1 MNKQKNVLITGASR
15 GIGRAIATRLT
26 HDGYQVINLDKLAPP
41 SLLKDEEFHQIDITH
56 SEALKILLQEI
67 TTRTKVLRLVNNAG
81 IIKPG
86 ALENVSAEDFDAVYA
101 LNLKAPMVL
110 AQQLLPQ
117 MRAAN
122 FGRIV
127 NIASR
132 AALGKEERTA
142 YSAMKAGLQGITR
155 TWALEL
161 AQFGITVNA
170 IGPGPI
176 ATELFTSGNPPNA
189 PKTIKIIENIPVKR
203 MGQPEDIAHAAA
215 YLIDDRSSFTTGQTL
230 YVCGG
235 MTVGLS
241 NAS

>member
-1 MNKQKNVLITGASR
+1 MNKKNVLITGASR
-15 GIGRAIATRLT
+15 GIGRAIAIRLT
-26 HDGYQVINLDKLAPP
+26 ADGYQVINFDRLAP
-41 SLLKDEEFHQIDITH
+41 SGLLEGEGFHCIDITD
-56 SEALKILLQEI
+56 SDAVKKLIQEI
-67 TTRTKVLRLVNNAG
+67 ASRTEIVRLVNNAG

-86 ALENVSAEDFDAVYA
+86 ALEDVNDQDFDAVCA

-110 AQQLLPQ
+110 AQCLLPY
-117 MRAAN
+117 MRKAN

-142 YSAMKAGLQGITR
+142 YSATKAGLQGMTR

-176 ATELFTSGNPPNA
+176 ATELFTSGNPPGA
-189 PKTIKIIENIPVKR
+189 PKTIKIIESIPVKR

-215 YLIDDRSSFTTGQTL
+215 YLMDERASFVTGQTL

>member
-1 MNKQKNVLITGASR
+1 MNKKNVLITGASR

-26 HDGYQVINLDKLAPP
+26 ADGYQVINFDRLAP
-41 SLLKDEEFHQIDITH
+41 SGLLEGEAFHCIDITDCD
-56 SEALKILLQEI
+56 AVKKLIQEI
-67 TTRTKVLRLVNNAG
+67 ASRTEIVRLVNNAG

-86 ALENVSAEDFDAVYA
+86 TLEDVTDQDFDAVCA

-110 AQQLLPQ
+110 AQCLLPY
-117 MRAAN
+117 MRKAN

-142 YSAMKAGLQGITR
+142 YSATKAGLQGMTR

-176 ATELFTSGNPPNA
+176 ATELFTSGNPPGA
-189 PKTIKIIENIPVKR
+189 PKTIKIIESIPVKR

-215 YLIDDRSSFTTGQTL
+215 YLMDERASFVTGQTL